1 MLALDEYWVC
11 LAGYT
16 SPNVHTWTWTLLR
29 HDPNSMIDSGEF
41 PRLDARGH
49 VVARAFSGASSRVTV
64 TPLFPSKALTR
75 EGITIILSFTYA
87 SLISTLAFVPGYK
100 RTYGFTLKATKP
112 CPRSSAPGVDTSP
125 PTISSCQSLPCR
137 IYCVDTM
144 LPCHQRHK

>member
-1 MLALDEYWVC
+1 MSIGYVWLATLALTCILGHGLYFAMILV
-11 LAGYT
+11 
-16 SPNVHTWTWTLLR
+16 VM
-29 HDPNSMIDSGEF
+29 MIDSGEF